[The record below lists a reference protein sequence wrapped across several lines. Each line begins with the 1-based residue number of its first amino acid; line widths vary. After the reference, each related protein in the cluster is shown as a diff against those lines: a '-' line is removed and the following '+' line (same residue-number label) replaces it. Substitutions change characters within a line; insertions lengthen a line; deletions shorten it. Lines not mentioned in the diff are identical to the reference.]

1 MLSAICSIY
10 SYKHSLILAVK
21 IKSLSILSGHRTA
34 LVAVLCLFGFCLV
47 WAVSAPYSKKKR
59 KKTDERVYLVHAD
72 ELRYNQYSP
81 VPDAQILSGRVHF
94 THAGSQLWCDS
105 AYFFQES
112 NSVEAF
118 GHVRFAQGDTLSLT
132 CDYADYD
139 GADQMMHARR
149 NVVLKHRTQTLYTD
163 SLDYDR
169 IYSLAYF
176 FEGGKL
182 VDGRDRLVSDWG
194 AYSTA
199 TRQASFYYG
208 VEMYSGKNHIT
219 TDTLHYDT
227 RTSIAHVVGPSTIT
241 SKGSIIHTTDA
252 YTNSRTDRS
261 QLFGRS
267 TIVDK
272 DKSITGDSLYH
283 DNNNGNNEGF
293 GNVVYIDKANKNE
306 LHADRLFYNEK
317 TGYGYATRRALM
329 LDYSQ
334 KDTLWMHADSMKIY
348 TFNIGTDSVYR
359 KVHAF
364 PHVRAYRQDVQ
375 AVCDS
380 LVFSSLDSCMTM
392 YRDPVA
398 WNANRQLL
406 GEVMKVYMNDSTIR
420 KAEIIGQALSV
431 EQVDAKQHY
440 NQVSSARMDAYF
452 VDGAMRRTDAT
463 GNVKTIY
470 YNVDSRDSALTE
482 LNYLETDT
490 MRMYLAPDR
499 KLERIWASKSVGTMY
514 PITQIPADKRLL
526 PEFAWFDYMR
536 PADKD
541 DIFRWRGKRG
551 GSELRA
557 IRRREAPL
565 QSLEP

>member
-1 MLSAICSIY
+1 M
-10 SYKHSLILAVK
+10 K

>member
-1 MLSAICSIY
+1 MITFSGTQGSRIFNR
-10 SYKHSLILAVK
+10 HGAVV
-21 IKSLSILSGHRTA
+21 LT
-34 LVAVLCLFGFCLV
+34 VLCLFVFCLFS
-47 WAVSAPYSKKKR
+47 AVAAPYKKKKR
-59 KKTDERVYLVHAD
+59 HKTDERVYLVHAD
-72 ELRYNQYSP
+72 ELKYDQYGS
-81 VPDAQILSGRVHF
+81 VPDAQIVKGKVHF
-94 THAGSQLWCDS
+94 SHAGSHLWCDS

-118 GHVRFAQGDTLSLT
+118 GHVRFKQGDTLSLT
-132 CDYADYD
+132 CEYADYD

-149 NVVLKHRTQTLYTD
+149 NVVLRHRTQTLYTD

-169 IYSLAYF
+169 IYDLAYF

-182 VDGRDRLVSDWG
+182 VDGKDRLVSDWG

-219 TDTLHYDT
+219 TDTLNYDT
-227 RTSIAHVVGPSTIT
+227 RTSIAHVIGPSTIR
-241 SKGSIIHTTDA
+241 SKGSIVHTSDG
-252 YTNSRTDRS
+252 YMNSRTDRS

-272 DKSITGDSLYH
+272 EKSITGDSLYH

-293 GNVVYIDKANKNE
+293 GNVVYIDRANKNE

-334 KDTLWMHADSMKIY
+334 KDTLWMHADSLKIY

-364 PHVRAYRQDVQ
+364 PHVRAYRSDVQ

-380 LVFSSLDSCMTM
+380 LVFNSLDSCMTM
-392 YRDPVA
+392 YRDPIA

-406 GEVMKVYMNDSTIR
+406 GEEIRVYMNDSTIR
-420 KAEIIGQALSV
+420 KAEIINQALSV
-431 EQVDAKQHY
+431 EQVDAHDHF
-440 NQVSSARMDAYF
+440 NQISSRRMDAF
-452 VDGAMRRTDAT
+452 FTDGAMRRADAT
-463 GNVKTIY
+463 GNVKSLY
-470 YNVDSRDSALTE
+470 YNMDSKDSVLTE

-490 MRMYLAPDR
+490 MRMFLSNDR
-499 KLERIWASKSVGTMY
+499 KLEKIWASKSTGTMY
-514 PITQIPADKRLL
+514 PVTQIPPDKYKL
-526 PEFAWFDYMR
+526 PEFAWFDYIR
-536 PADKD
+536 PLDKN
-541 DIFRWRGKRG
+541 DIFDWRGKRDG
-551 GSELRA
+551 TALRSV
-557 IRRREAPL
+557 RRRPSPL
-565 QSLEP
+565 LKLD